1 MMNIVMVGFMGTG
14 KTSVSRALAR
24 KTGWHCLD
32 VDEWVVKKAGRTIP
46 AIFEAEGEEG
56 FRNRETEALREIL
69 DGERQIVAGGGGI
82 VLRPE
87 NIAIMKARGTVV
99 CLTASP
105 ETVFARVGRDSNRPN
120 LNGRRSAAGIA
131 ELMEKREM
139 AYREAAD
146 LLISTDHKTV
156 DAIAEELRERLGI

>member
-56 FRNRETEALREIL
+56 FRNRETEALREIR

>member
-32 VDEWVVKKAGRTIP
+32 VDEWVVKKAGRTIL

-120 LNGRRSAAGIA
+120 LNGRRSSAGIA
-131 ELMEKREM
+131 ELMEKREV

-146 LLISTDHKTV
+146 LLISTDHKTI

>member
-46 AIFEAEGEEG
+46 AIFEAEGAEG

-146 LLISTDHKTV
+146 LLISSDHKTV

>member
-87 NIAIMKARGTVV
+87 NIAILKARGTVV